1 MLSRLGRCEGE
12 DTMMKQSNRCVVLGD
27 QTLRGPP
34 RTGVGVRCGQ
44 KGPSGGGQNCQ
55 DGPAGPCQS
64 HNCLQSILGY
74 RNKLSLGTE
83 VQTLYSF
90 VNLLPPLYKNKQT
103 LKLTVALGGSGSPL
117 GQVLSK
123 FGETEERQGQ
133 KAGGKGGYH
142 VHSHCDHRQLS
153 THGWPHCAPQVLL
166 HSTSL
171 VL

>member
-1 MLSRLGRCEGE
+1 
-12 DTMMKQSNRCVVLGD
+12 MMKQSNRCVVLGD

-44 KGPSGGGQNCQ
+44 KGPSGGGQSCQ

-103 LKLTVALGGSGSPL
+103 LKLTVALEEVVPHSGKFSLNSVRLKKDKGKKLGVKVVTTFILTVITGSSVHTAGRT
-117 GQVLSK
+117 VLPR
-123 FGETEERQGQ
+123 F
-133 KAGGKGGYH
+133 
-142 VHSHCDHRQLS
+142 CS
-153 THGWPHCAPQVLL
+153 TARA
-166 HSTSL
+166 
-171 VL
+171 